1 MKVGLIVAMESEQQ
15 ALRSIGIDN
24 AVLSGIGKVNAA
36 IAATELIIR
45 EKADCIISSGVA
57 GGIDKVL
64 KVGDLVLANQ
74 VAHHDV
80 WCGEG
85 NLPGQVQGLPQ
96 RFCAD
101 STLLSIAR
109 GLKLDRCHIH
119 EGLLCTGDRFLGS
132 WKEGQAVKKIYPDAL
147 ACDMESAAVAQ
158 VCLHYG
164 VPFLTFRLI
173 SDVLS
178 SEAEH
183 QQAYEGFWKD
193 LKANSFSF
201 LKQLLEKL

>member
-1 MKVGLIVAMESEQQ
+1 MKVGLIVAMESELQ

-36 IAATELIIR
+36 RATTELILK
-45 EKADCIISSGVA
+45 EKPDCIISSGVA

-64 KVGDLVLANQ
+64 NIGDFVLANQ
-74 VAHHDV
+74 LAYHDV

-101 STLLSIAR
+101 SMLLSIAR
-109 GLKLDRCHIH
+109 SLHLETGCLH
-119 EGLLCTGDRFLGS
+119 EGLLCTSDRFLTT
-132 WKEGQAVKKIYPDAL
+132 WEEDLAVKKIYPDAL

-164 VPFLTFRLI
+164 VPFLAFRVI
-173 SDVLS
+173 SDVVS
-178 SEAEH
+178 SQTDH
-183 QQAYEGFWKD
+183 QSAYEGFWNE

-201 LKQLLEKL
+201 LRLLLEKL

>member
-36 IAATELIIR
+36 IAATQLIL
-45 EKADCIISSGVA
+45 KDKPDCIISSGVA

-64 KVGDLVLANQ
+64 KIGDFVLANQ
-74 VAHHDV
+74 VAYHDV

-85 NLPGQVQGLPQ
+85 NLLGQVQGLPQ

-109 GLKLDRCHIH
+109 SLKLEHSQIH
-119 EGLLCTGDRFLGS
+119 EGLLCTGDRFLTS
-132 WKEGQAVKKIYPDAL
+132 WEEDQAVKKIYPDAL

-158 VCLHYG
+158 VCLHFG
-164 VPFLTFRLI
+164 VPFLTFRVI
-173 SDVLS
+173 SDVVS
-178 SEAEH
+178 SETNH
-183 QQAYEGFWKD
+183 QQAYDDFWNE

-201 LKQLLEKL
+201 LKLLLEKL

>member
-1 MKVGLIVAMESEQQ
+1 MKKTVLWMLTAWLLTACGSKSSQMPEANN
-15 ALRSIGIDN
+15 DF
-24 AVLSGIGKVNAA
+24 AVVTLN
-36 IAATELIIR
+36 ATEAQLETSYPATIKGMQDVEIR
-45 EKADCIISSGVA
+45 PKVSGF
-57 GGIDKVL
+57 I
-64 KVGDLVLANQ
+64 
-74 VAHHDV
+74 
-80 WCGEG
+80 
-85 NLPGQVQGLPQ
+85 
-96 RFCAD
+96 
-101 STLLSIAR
+101 T
-109 GLKLDRCHIH
+109 KLCV
-119 EGLLCTGDRFLGS
+119 
-132 WKEGQAVKKIYPDAL
+132 KEGQAVKKIYPDAL

-201 LKQLLEKL
+201 LQQLLEKL